1 MVFIML
7 DIESMENVKGI
18 LTVIEINT
26 QKTRPDYIMI
36 WMEYVPI
43 FIIDVICINTA
54 VTNAD
59 GFIQIDAFENTL
71 IAKLLTSNIFVIK

>member
-18 LTVIEINT
+18 MTVIEINT

-43 FIIDVICINTA
+43 CIIDVICI
-54 VTNAD
+54 
-59 GFIQIDAFENTL
+59 IDD
-71 IAKLLTSNIFVIK
+71 

>member
-18 LTVIEINT
+18 MTVIEINT

-36 WMEYVPI
+36 WMEYVLYI
-43 FIIDVICINTA
+43 
-54 VTNAD
+54 
-59 GFIQIDAFENTL
+59 
-71 IAKLLTSNIFVIK
+71 